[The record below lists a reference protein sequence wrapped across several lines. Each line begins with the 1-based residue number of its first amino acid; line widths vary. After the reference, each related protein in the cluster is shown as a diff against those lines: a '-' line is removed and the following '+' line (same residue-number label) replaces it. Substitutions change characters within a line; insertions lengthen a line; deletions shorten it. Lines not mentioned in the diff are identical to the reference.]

1 MKRRLTGGVRLTGVI
16 RPQGVDGRA
25 FVSLLLS
32 QSESPMPERGRSGLM
47 SGLCQED
54 AKASC
59 CTKDEGRSLG
69 AASWEEASN
78 SHKLLRSRAAV
89 GNVMVKRRDFDHVM
103 YGLERRLAPG

>member
-1 MKRRLTGGVRLTGVI
+1 MWPATLKMLEMGT
-16 RPQGVDGRA
+16 
-25 FVSLLLS
+25 
-32 QSESPMPERGRSGLM
+32 SGLM

-69 AASWEEASN
+69 AALWEEASN
-78 SHKLLRSRAAV
+78 SRKLLRSKAAV
-89 GNVMVKRRDFDHVM
+89 VNVMVKRRDFDHVM